1 MSQLKT
7 TEEMHEISIEELRTY
22 EHELYLVWQQ
32 ARVIVT
38 YRKEMKEEQ
47 ILLNSTNVINIKM
60 ITDGEEE

>member
-7 TEEMHEISIEELRTY
+7 KEEMHEMSIEELRTY

-38 YRKEMKEEQ
+38 YRKEMKEDQ
-47 ILLNSTNVINIKM
+47 ILLNSTNVVNLL
-60 ITDGEEE
+60 TNGEEE